1 MKKAFLFAPAL
12 LALSISTI
20 ANAQSFS
27 DLCVFGDSLSDGT
40 YTTDQTGFY
49 NEYLTKSLV
58 GKELKK
64 YDPDNPKSG
73 CANFAI
79 GGATAIPIKMFTGGN
94 EDKNPNTAT
103 TKAQLEA
110 YLAANNNRFSPNKI
124 YIHWIGGNDIK
135 WALYNAMAIQNNPNN
150 KTIRSPELVL
160 TESAEAA
167 GNQIN
172 DMIDKGARLVI
183 VPNVPDLGTT
193 PRLLE
198 EVLVNGIKPALTAIS
213 APTLTEKFTKQGVPQ
228 EQIKENVNKAIDAT
242 VNGILQ
248 EIHIKIN
255 EKAIPSNEGRE
266 LALNSVFDGIRQKAE
281 EMIFELAANK
291 VKDTIKEMPKEA
303 ADELVKK
310 VAEEISQ
317 KMAVE
322 YGLNPKEIGVKLAE
336 GYAKAKTV
344 ATKFTEDYNN
354 QVENIINQSNGNILR
369 ADIYGLLHEVIAN
382 PISYGFGNNLGYTC
396 GVGVS
401 ANKCKSGDKDFDDII
416 KKIFSDNFHPSPLA
430 HKIID
435 QYLES
440 TLIAPSQV
448 MTLNQVNRIPVKGTR
463 ASLDGHLQQLRNKSN
478 EQGKFSV
485 FGSYTDNRHDSFTL
499 GSDYQLTE
507 NFLLGALY
515 SNNKFDRS
523 SVSNFTYEGNGH
535 VATGYALWNLFDN
548 AWLSGDIHYARINY
562 DSLTRSIQLGQANR
576 KETGSTTGKQWGARL
591 TANWDIPV
599 TDIVTTSPIV
609 QFSWDKGDVKGYRES
624 GNNSSAMRFSDQNY
638 TSKVGTL
645 GWRVDT
651 QLGRFN
657 PYASIQFNHQFG
669 DTQYKLRSAMNKSDK
684 LSFVTDSSKQS
695 KDWRQYTIGAN
706 ANLFGNIHGFASV
719 TRNEGSSQDPN
730 YNFSLGVSS
739 RF

>member
-12 LALSISTI
+12 LALSVSTI
-20 ANAQSFS
+20 ANAQSYNI
-27 DLCVFGDSLSDGT
+27 LCTNGNSLSDSGNNGVYTSDQKEVYSQYVSRVSLNQDHFSSKHGGT
-40 YTTDQTGFY
+40 
-49 NEYLTKSLV
+49 NLAV
-58 GKELKK
+58 
-64 YDPDNPKSG
+64 
-73 CANFAI
+73 
-79 GGATAIPIKMFTGGN
+79 GGATAISKLNP
-94 EDKNPNTAT
+94 KNPDNTT
-103 TKAQLEA
+103 DNQLKDV
-110 YLAANNNRFSPNKI
+110 LRNNNCVDPNAI
-124 YIHWIGGNDIK
+124 FIHWIGGNDI
-135 WALYNAMAIQNNPNN
+135 AQTLQNTLGDPN
-150 KTIRSPELVL
+150 KAYSELI
-160 TESAEAA
+160 ESAEAA
-167 GNQIN
+167 AGQIN
-172 DMIDKGARLVI
+172 QLVDAGVGLI
-183 VPNVPDLGTT
+183 IAPTIPDVGMA
-193 PRLLE
+193 PRVLD
-198 EVLVNGIKPALTAIS
+198 EVLTMGLEKELKNKGISEDKIKVIIKGTLGKVHSDINDADLPNGEARHLALQKVFDSLAQKASKDFNLDAEKVKKNLTEGYSKASMLATKYTKDYNKIVDDKIS
-213 APTLTEKFTKQGVPQ
+213 A
-228 EQIKENVNKAIDAT
+228 N
-242 VNGILQ
+242 
-248 EIHIKIN
+248 
-255 EKAIPSNEGRE
+255 
-266 LALNSVFDGIRQKAE
+266 
-281 EMIFELAANK
+281 
-291 VKDTIKEMPKEA
+291 
-303 ADELVKK
+303 
-310 VAEEISQ
+310 
-317 KMAVE
+317 
-322 YGLNPKEIGVKLAE
+322 
-336 GYAKAKTV
+336 
-344 ATKFTEDYNN
+344 
-354 QVENIINQSNGNILR
+354 NGNILR
-369 ADIYGLLHEVIAN
+369 ADIYGLLHEVIDN
-382 PISYGFGNNLGYTC
+382 PFSYGFNNNLGYSC
-396 GVGVS
+396 AVGKS
-401 ANKCKSGDKDFDDII
+401 SRYCKSEDADFD
-416 KKIFSDNFHPSPLA
+416 KRKEFIFSDNFHPSPLA
-430 HKIID
+430 HKIMG
-435 QYLES
+435 QYIVS

-448 MTLNQVNRIPVKGTR
+448 MTLNQVNRTPVKGTR
-463 ASLDGHLQQLRNKSN
+463 ASLDGHLQQLRHTGN
-478 EQGKFSV
+478 EQGKFGV

-499 GSDYQLTE
+499 GSDYQLAE

-562 DSLTRSIQLGQANR
+562 DSLTRNIQLGQANR
-576 KETGSTTGKQWGARL
+576 KETGSTTGKEWGARL

-684 LSFVTDSSKQS
+684 LSFVTDSSKQG

>member
-1 MKKAFLFAPAL
+1 MKKSFLFAPAL
-12 LALSISTI
+12 LALSVSTI

-27 DLCVFGDSLSDGT
+27 DFCVFGDSLSDEAF
-40 YTTDQTGFY
+40 TTEKNSSY
-49 NEYLTKSLV
+49 
-58 GKELKK
+58 K
-64 YDPDNPKSG
+64 YDLSKDLTDKKSTEHDPNNPKRD
-73 CANFAI
+73 CINNPK
-79 GGATAIPIKMFTGGN
+79 GGATAIPIKLFTDGLF
-94 EDKNPNTAT
+94 EEKNPKTAT
-103 TKAQLEA
+103 TQAQLDA
-110 YLAANNNRFSPNKI
+110 YLAEHNNRFSPNKI
-124 YIHWIGGNDIK
+124 YLHWIGGNDIK
-135 WALYNAMAIQNNPNN
+135 WALYNAMAIQNNSNELA
-150 KTIRSPELVL
+150 IRRAPELIL

-172 DMIDKGARLVI
+172 NMIDKGAGLII

-198 EVLVNGIKPALTAIS
+198 EVLVNGITTKIKNTLNEKGISQNIIDGAVLPALQNQLNDMLNKIHLEINQRIIPSGDGRDIALQQIFHKIS
-213 APTLTEKFTKQGVPQ
+213 QEIPTKAEIMVKQYEQILKMFGFDPKEFVLDPQQIEKELTEGYYKASYMATKYT
-228 EQIKENVNKAIDAT
+228 NDFN
-242 VNGILQ
+242 
-248 EIHIKIN
+248 
-255 EKAIPSNEGRE
+255 
-266 LALNSVFDGIRQKAE
+266 
-281 EMIFELAANK
+281 NK
-291 VKDTIKEMPKEA
+291 VESI
-303 ADELVKK
+303 
-310 VAEEISQ
+310 IS
-317 KMAVE
+317 
-322 YGLNPKEIGVKLAE
+322 
-336 GYAKAKTV
+336 T
-344 ATKFTEDYNN
+344 
-354 QVENIINQSNGNILR
+354 SNGNILR
-369 ADIYGLLHEVIAN
+369 ADIYGLLHEVIDS
-382 PISYGFGNNLGYTC
+382 PLSYGFDNNLGYGC
-396 GVGVS
+396 GFGID
-401 ANKCKSGDKDFDDII
+401 ADKCNSEQKSFDDS
-416 KKIFSDNFHPSPLA
+416 KQFIFGDNFHASTLA
-430 HKIID
+430 QKIIT
-435 QYLES
+435 QYIVS
-440 TLIAPSQV
+440 TYIAPSQV
-448 MTLNQVNRIPVKGTR
+448 MTLNQVNRTPVKGTR
-463 ASLDGHLQQLRNKSN
+463 ASLDGHLQQLRHTGN
-478 EQGKFSV
+478 EQGKFGV

-499 GSDYQLTE
+499 GGDYQLTE

-535 VATGYALWNLFDN
+535 VATGYALWNIFDN

-624 GNNSSAMRFSDQNY
+624 GNNSSAMHFSDQNY

-669 DTQYKLRSAMNKSDK
+669 DTQYKMRSAMNKSDK
-684 LSFVTDSSKQS
+684 LSFVVDSSKQS